1 MWPWEWG
8 GARVVTNPRL
18 HRSQKRV
25 RGNRTPRRNESVLSQ
40 TRTTDRMLR
49 KNLST
54 FTTLVLV
61 VWIPKNEAGCFNIG
75 SIRQPATP
83 AKQPAGKCSR
93 KKKETTISPS
103 FVTVHLR
110 LTESDETVPSGT
122 APASS
127 GKANG
132 PKRASP
138 PVHTHI
144 VADHMA
150 REPLRASVLAVAS
163 FAAAEEQERKQG
175 PAVERAQ
182 PPCLLIFVP
191 SS

>member
-1 MWPWEWG
+1 MQPEKE
-8 GARVVTNPRL
+8 RNNHLSVVRDCT
-18 HRSQKRV
+18 S
-25 RGNRTPRRNESVLSQ
+25 
-40 TRTTDRMLR
+40 TT
-49 KNLST
+49 
-54 FTTLVLV
+54 
-61 VWIPKNEAGCFNIG
+61 
-75 SIRQPATP
+75 Q
-83 AKQPAGKCSR
+83 
-93 KKKETTISPS
+93 
-103 FVTVHLR
+103 R